1 MFPLRRLIASALF
14 FLLAA
19 VPARAA
25 ELIGFED
32 GDFRG
37 PSARFNSPVPDLRAT
52 GSARAMSSVRV
63 RSGQWTL
70 CSQPHFQGNC
80 VVTGQDIRR
89 LSQLGFNDRVA
100 SLRPVAGGPPPP
112 GNGGWGPGARPPQG
126 TIVLF
131 TDANFRGEALRL
143 DHTVPDL
150 DGSGLNNR
158 IGSFRVF
165 GGVWQLCT
173 SVQFAGQ
180 CVTANTNV
188 HDLSVTMNDRVASI
202 RRVQ

>member
-1 MFPLRRLIASALF
+1 MSPLRRLIPSALF
-14 FLLAA
+14 LLLVP

-25 ELIGFED
+25 EMIGFDD
-32 GDFRG
+32 GNFRG
-37 PSARFNSPVPDLRAT
+37 PSARFNSPVPDLRSI

-63 RSGQWTL
+63 RSGQWAL

-80 VVTGQDIRR
+80 FVTGQDIRH
-89 LSQLGFNDRVA
+89 LSQLGFNDRVV

-112 GNGGWGPGARPPQG
+112 GNGGWGPGARPPHG

-143 DHTVPDL
+143 DHTEPDL

-158 IGSFRVF
+158 ISSFRVF

-173 SVQFAGQ
+173 GVQFSGQ
-180 CVTANTNV
+180 CIMVNTNI
-188 HDLSVTMNDRVASI
+188 HDLGGTMKDRVTSI